1 MPIQIKANIRQS
13 TVKLIGKIIFPLVD
27 TGVVTLAEYNEIMSN
42 LRYLSKKGTLI
53 PDVLPKLIKTKD
65 VADILGI
72 SSSQFRQLESENFF
86 PFRRRNI
93 GKSVRFCNIEVV
105 NYIMQTEKHH
115 E

>member
-27 TGVVTLAEYNEIMSN
+27 TGIVTLAEYNEIMSN

-65 VADILGI
+65 VADIFWGSPPRNFVNWKARI
-72 SSSQFRQLESENFF
+72 SFRFEDATLVKVSGF
-86 PFRRRNI
+86 
-93 GKSVRFCNIEVV
+93 V
-105 NYIMQTEKHH
+105 T
-115 E
+115 